1 MLSDSVRSRY
11 EHELGQMRDSGSYK
25 EERIITTAQGARI
38 GITGDKEVLNFCANN
53 YLGFSGDPEAVR
65 AASKAMER
73 WGYGLSSVR
82 FICGTQQLHRDLE
95 KRMSSFLGT
104 EDTILYAACFDA
116 NGGLFEPLLGPDDAL
131 ISDELNHASIIDGV
145 RLCKAKRL
153 RYSHSDMRD
162 LEQKLKE
169 SSDANIRLI
178 ATDGVFSMDGDIARL
193 DEICDLAERYDALV
207 MVDDSHAT
215 GFIGAGGRGTAE
227 LFGVTDRV
235 DIITTTFGK
244 ALGGASGGCTS
255 GRKEIIELLRQRSRP
270 YLFSNTLAPA
280 VAGGTLK
287 VLDLLEGSS
296 DRIKRLVQNTQKC
309 RQRIQ
314 QLGFDVIEG
323 ETPIIPLMI
332 YDERKAVETASML
345 LEEGIY
351 VIGFAYPVVPKGKA
365 RIRMQISAAHTDE
378 DIDRLIE
385 ALEKV
390 GRRQGL
396 IT

>member
-1 MLSDSVRSRY
+1 
-11 EHELGQMRDSGSYK
+11 
-25 EERIITTAQGARI
+25 
-38 GITGDKEVLNFCANN
+38 
-53 YLGFSGDPEAVR
+53 
-65 AASKAMER
+65 
-73 WGYGLSSVR
+73 
-82 FICGTQQLHRDLE
+82 
-95 KRMSSFLGT
+95 
-104 EDTILYAACFDA
+104 
-116 NGGLFEPLLGPDDAL
+116 
-131 ISDELNHASIIDGV
+131 
-145 RLCKAKRL
+145 
-153 RYSHSDMRD
+153 MRD

>member
-1 MLSDSVRSRY
+1 
-11 EHELGQMRDSGSYK
+11 
-25 EERIITTAQGARI
+25 
-38 GITGDKEVLNFCANN
+38 
-53 YLGFSGDPEAVR
+53 
-65 AASKAMER
+65 
-73 WGYGLSSVR
+73 
-82 FICGTQQLHRDLE
+82 
-95 KRMSSFLGT
+95 
-104 EDTILYAACFDA
+104 
-116 NGGLFEPLLGPDDAL
+116 
-131 ISDELNHASIIDGV
+131 
-145 RLCKAKRL
+145 
-153 RYSHSDMRD
+153 
-162 LEQKLKE
+162 
-169 SSDANIRLI
+169 
-178 ATDGVFSMDGDIARL
+178 
-193 DEICDLAERYDALV
+193 
-207 MVDDSHAT
+207 
-215 GFIGAGGRGTAE
+215 
-227 LFGVTDRV
+227 
-235 DIITTTFGK
+235 
-244 ALGGASGGCTS
+244 
-255 GRKEIIELLRQRSRP
+255 
-270 YLFSNTLAPA
+270 
-280 VAGGTLK
+280 

-296 DRIKRLVQNTQKC
+296 DRMERLVKNTKMC

>member
-1 MLSDSVRSRY
+1 MLSDSVRNRL
-11 EHELGQMRDSGSYK
+11 EHEFEQMRDSGSFK

-53 YLGFSGDPEAVR
+53 YLGFSGDSEVVK
-65 AASKAMER
+65 AASRTMER

-153 RYSHSDMRD
+153 RYAHSDMAE
-162 LEQKLKE
+162 LEQKLNE

-193 DEICDLAERYDALV
+193 EEICDLAERYDALV

-215 GFIGAGGRGTAE
+215 GFIGAEGRGTAE
-227 LFGVTDRV
+227 LFGVTDKV

-287 VLDLLEGSS
+287 VLDLLESS
-296 DRIKRLVQNTQKC
+296 SERRERLKKNTQMC

-314 QLGFDVIEG
+314 QLGFDVIQG

-332 YDERKAVETASML
+332 YDERKAVETAAML
-345 LEEGIY
+345 LDEGIY

-365 RIRMQISAAHTDE
+365 RIRMQISAAHTEE
-378 DIDRLIE
+378 DINRLIE

-390 GRRQGL
+390 GRRRGL